1 MKIPGHTGLEI
12 DEPDRLELDHFELCP
27 VCGQLFDLRDLDQ
40 VMDHLH
46 APDVD
51 IEPARP
57 N

>member
-1 MKIPGHTGLEI
+1 MKNPGHTGLEI
-12 DEPDRLELDHFELCP
+12 EPDRPVLDYLELCP

-40 VMDHLH
+40 VMDRLH

-51 IEPARP
+51 NEPARP